1 MRLAIEESRK
11 TSVKYRKI
19 RPFWVLLL
27 LPMVASL
34 SACKAETAA
43 DEEVVRP
50 VKVAI
55 LAPASSGRVL
65 TYSGVVRARV
75 ESAVGFRV
83 SGKIVERRVN
93 IGDRLDAGQ
102 VIARLD
108 DTDLKLAEGSA
119 KSTLNAART
128 RRDVASINLERAKP
142 LLPKGF
148 ISKAA
153 FDIRR
158 NEMDAASAALD
169 NRQITT
175 EPGHECGCL
184 HDTAGRHGRRR
195 HIGHGRAGPSR
206 ECWAARHYACRRRR
220 DRDCDRRPRA
230 GGRPSIGWPE
240 RPDQAL
246 GERLMT
252 ASTVAFVKSPVRPRR
267 HLVRTPSGSP

>member
-11 TSVKYRKI
+11 ILVKYRKI

-34 SACKAETAA
+34 SACKADKAA

-93 IGDRLDAGQ
+93 VGDRLEVGQ

-108 DTDLKLAEGSA
+108 ETDLKLAEGSA
-119 KSTLNAART
+119 KPLSPRPAAAATSRVT
-128 RRDVASINLERAKP
+128 ISSAPSRCC
-142 LLPKGF
+142 PKG
-148 ISKAA
+148 S
-153 FDIRR
+153 
-158 NEMDAASAALD
+158 S
-169 NRQITT
+169 
-175 EPGHECGCL
+175 
-184 HDTAGRHGRRR
+184 
-195 HIGHGRAGPSR
+195 
-206 ECWAARHYACRRRR
+206 
-220 DRDCDRRPRA
+220 RRPPTTS
-230 GGRPSIGWPE
+230 GGTKWMRP
-240 RPDQAL
+240 
-246 GERLMT
+246 
-252 ASTVAFVKSPVRPRR
+252 PRR
-267 HLVRTPSGSP
+267 SRPPKRNCARP